1 MIYDDVCSLL
11 IGRGERERRRKEE
24 EDTPAFSIFVAV
36 IFESNIYVLILILL
50 DFLNKYYDG
59 CGEKFSLKCYGKN
72 MK

>member
-36 IFESNIYVLILILL
+36 IFESNLCINP
-50 DFLNKYYDG
+50 DFVGLF
-59 CGEKFSLKCYGKN
+59 E
-72 MK
+72 